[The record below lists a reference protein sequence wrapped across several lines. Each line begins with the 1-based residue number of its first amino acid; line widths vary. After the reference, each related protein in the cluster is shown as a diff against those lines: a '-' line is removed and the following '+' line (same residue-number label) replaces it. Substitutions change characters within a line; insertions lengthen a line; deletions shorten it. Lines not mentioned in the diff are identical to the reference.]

1 MITSS
6 PGAQNACAR
15 IARCPPGLDDLTPE
29 QREIQ
34 ALCRDF
40 AAREIRPISQ
50 AVDEADIEMPWE
62 IWYKAAGLG
71 LTSYMLPEELGG
83 GGLTDV
89 FTQALVQEELC
100 FGCSGIGNL
109 ITSNGFAAKP
119 IIELGSEEQQRRWV
133 EPL

>member
-1 MITSS
+1 MS
-6 PGAQNACAR
+6 A
-15 IARCPPGLDDLTPE
+15 GLDDLTPE

-40 AAREIRPISQ
+40 AAREIRPISR

-62 IWYKAAGLG
+62 IWHKAAGLG

-100 FGCSGIGNL
+100 FG
-109 ITSNGFAAKP
+109 
-119 IIELGSEEQQRRWV
+119 
-133 EPL
+133 